1 MRTDIAS
8 RYISAGGRTPDYD
21 RSCFTDDLMIAATF
35 LVWAEEDGAYFGGHD
50 AKEAL
55 KAMCRMLD
63 IDSIGLRKAIKGP
76 FE

>member
-1 MRTDIAS
+1 
-8 RYISAGGRTPDYD
+8 
-21 RSCFTDDLMIAATF
+21 MIAATF